1 MSLKFINF
9 IIGPEGDAMCS
20 AKGRQH
26 GVNIVKLRG
35 VHSYNYSS
43 RNRTPI
49 KHKLKTCA
57 FVFT

>member
-9 IIGPEGDAMCS
+9 IIGPEGDGMCS
-20 AKGRQH
+20 SKGRQH

-35 VHSYNYSS
+35 LHSYNYSS

-49 KHKLKTCA
+49 KQKLKKCA

>member
-20 AKGRQH
+20 SKGRQH

-35 VHSYNYSS
+35 LHSYNYSS
-43 RNRTPI
+43 GNRTSI
-49 KHKLKTCA
+49 KQKLKT
-57 FVFT
+57 